1 MDHKISKIGRVV
13 MKVGYRREST
23 PIIEC
28 DGINNGRIIG
38 MKIEDQTENM
48 TFFCLEETGRIRLLD
63 RERKKRTYS
72 RCGPRGIDYKRLG
85 GLRQTKSSTLLGI
98 GIIEDRR
105 GSKEQESMN
114 GSVRR
119 GYE

>member
-72 RCGPRGIDYKRLG
+72 SCGPRRIDDKRLG